1 MSFSESVETW
11 RQVDG
16 AFAHLYDNAEPY
28 QRLMLRG
35 IHPSFWRKALENA
48 ERPEPPIPYED
59 AATTTIAKLAM
70 PGADERVIYR
80 CGEARDGKRCNRRVA
95 RGFSI
100 PDASSPTGVIV
111 FNGTVYGKTVLCSVS
126 MVITRPASRGRIEPH
141 RGVPGSCRRRQQV
154 ESTGGAGDVRQA
166 RQPDRRIERPRAPV
180 APARTETRTGSC
192 NSLTDAHCDGLV
204 CGLTE

>member
-100 PDASSPTGVIV
+100 PNASSPTGVIV

-126 MVITRPASRGRIEPH
+126 MVITASEPRTDRTSSRCTGVLSPTATSRIN
-141 RGVPGSCRRRQQV
+141 RRCWRRAA
-154 ESTGGAGDVRQA
+154 STA
-166 RQPDRRIERPRAPV
+166 
-180 APARTETRTGSC
+180 T
-192 NSLTDAHCDGLV
+192 
-204 CGLTE
+204 

>member
-1 MSFSESVETW
+1 MGDMSGESMSFSESVETW

-35 IHPSFWRKALENA
+35 IHPSFWRKALETA

-80 CGEARDGKRCNRRVA
+80 CGEARDGKPCNRRVA

-126 MVITRPASRGRIEPH
+126 MVITRQLAEDGSNLIEVYRG
-141 RGVPGSCRRRQQV
+141 
-154 ESTGGAGDVRQA
+154 
-166 RQPDRRIERPRAPV
+166 PV
-180 APARTETRTGSC
+180 ADGNKSNQQAVLATCGKHGNLIVALNDLGRQLLRPERKPAQVLAIR
-192 NSLTDAHCDGLV
+192 
-204 CGLTE
+204 